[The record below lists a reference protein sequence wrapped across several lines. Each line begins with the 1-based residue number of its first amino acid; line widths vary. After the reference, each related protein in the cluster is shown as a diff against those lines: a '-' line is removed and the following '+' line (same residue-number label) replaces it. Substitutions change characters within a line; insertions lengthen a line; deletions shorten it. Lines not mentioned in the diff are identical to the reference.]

1 MISELIAAGIQPE
14 ASDMAGGNREKDT
27 LLEKVKMR
35 AGQLLCEDD
44 SEIMHEDTALQVKIE
59 SQPQQEQPVQTE
71 QPSKRQAEK
80 IAMPFEQ
87 IELNLPKKEKT
98 EKPEKSGDEQLVMP
112 LPKDDLLAA
121 LTERG
126 FRYLDNRK
134 SSGLLWVYYDSGK
147 VGQLIELRNKFGFQS
162 KLEKRGAKATGNQTA
177 WCITWQK

>member
-1 MISELIAAGIQPE
+1 
-14 ASDMAGGNREKDT
+14 
-27 LLEKVKMR
+27 
-35 AGQLLCEDD
+35 
-44 SEIMHEDTALQVKIE
+44 
-59 SQPQQEQPVQTE
+59 
-71 QPSKRQAEK
+71 
-80 IAMPFEQ
+80 MPFEQ